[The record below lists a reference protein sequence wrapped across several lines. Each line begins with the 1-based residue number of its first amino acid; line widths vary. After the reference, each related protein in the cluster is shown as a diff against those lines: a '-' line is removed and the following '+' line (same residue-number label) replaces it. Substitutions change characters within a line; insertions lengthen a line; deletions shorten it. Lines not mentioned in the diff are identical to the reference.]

1 MSLAAKFGNII
12 DNHNE
17 FVGNLVTEALT
28 CLAGVAPKFSDLEL
42 IVLSA
47 TAEAFRYNIMSCLLN
62 QSGRTHGVS
71 VCQLRQS
78 SSNRVGPLHPN
89 SIQFIQWV

>member
-47 TAEAFRYNIMSCLLN
+47 TAEAFGYNSENCSFN
-62 QSGRTHGVS
+62 QGGRTHGVA
-71 VCQLRQS
+71 VCRLRVNHHQIGQAK
-78 SSNRVGPLHPN
+78 NAL
-89 SIQFIQWV
+89 IQFIQRV